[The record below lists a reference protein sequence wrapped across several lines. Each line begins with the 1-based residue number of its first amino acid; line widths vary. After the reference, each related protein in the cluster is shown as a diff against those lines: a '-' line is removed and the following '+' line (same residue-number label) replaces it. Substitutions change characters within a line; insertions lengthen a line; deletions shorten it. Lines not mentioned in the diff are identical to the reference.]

1 MRMIELK
8 KMIEPRIA
16 IRRDKKSQEYTI
28 PNRVK
33 RFRPSS
39 RSDP

>member
-1 MRMIELK
+1 MIELK
-8 KMIEPRIA
+8 KVFNKPRMA
-16 IRRDKKSQEYTI
+16 IRRDKKSQEHTI
-28 PNRVK
+28 PNQVK